1 MMNFTIYNNINNNRY
16 KINYT
21 VKSHRMLKTRIQ
33 IEGTTPKYNPKILI
47 NVSTLS
53 NIMLDGVTPY

>member
-1 MMNFTIYNNINNNRY
+1 M
-16 KINYT
+16 NYT

-33 IEGTTPKYNPKILI
+33 IGGITPRYNPTILI

-53 NIMLDGVTPY
+53 NITLD